1 MRVIS
6 GSARG
11 MRLVAPEGANV
22 RPTLDRVRESLF
34 NILAP
39 RIEGAQVLDLFAG
52 TGALAIEALSR
63 GAASAVLI
71 EWDPA
76 AMRVIEKNLAHTRL
90 AGLAQCRRLNLPGEL
105 QRLHGRF
112 DIVFA
117 DPPYTFAETETL
129 FRHLQEGGL
138 LAPDALVIFEYHS
151 KMPPP
156 DAVGDLHITRVKAY
170 GQTGLAFYS
179 LQATPT
185 GEGMAD
191 ADPQDGATQTP

>member
-11 MRLVAPEGANV
+11 MRLVAPEGAHV

-39 RIEGAQVLDLFAG
+39 RIEGAHVLDLFAG

-76 AMRVIEKNLAHTRL
+76 AMRVIEKNLTHTRL
-90 AGLAQCRRLNLPGEL
+90 AGHAQCRRLNLPGEL
-105 QRLHGRF
+105 RRLHGRF

-156 DAVGDLHITRVKAY
+156 DAVGDLQVTRVKTY
-170 GQTGLAFYS
+170 GQTALAFYT
-179 LQATPT
+179 LQATTT
-185 GEGMAD
+185 GEATPQP
-191 ADPQDGATQTP
+191 DPQDGLD

>member
-11 MRLVAPEGANV
+11 MRLVALEGATV

-39 RIEGAQVLDLFAG
+39 RIQGAHVLDLFAG

-63 GAASAVLI
+63 GASNAVLV
-71 EWDPA
+71 EWNA
-76 AMRVIEKNLAHTRL
+76 AAIRVIEKNLAHTRL
-90 AGLAQCRRLNLPGEL
+90 AERAACRRLNLPAEL
-105 QRLHGRF
+105 ERLQGRF
-112 DIVFA
+112 DIVFC
-117 DPPYTFAETETL
+117 DPPYNFAETEVL
-129 FRHLQEGGL
+129 FRTLQTKDM

-156 DAVGDLHITRVKAY
+156 EVVDALRITRVKTY
-170 GQTGLAFYS
+170 GQTALAFYE
-179 LQATPT
+179 QVAP
-185 GEGMAD
+185 GEDTSEA
-191 ADPQDGATQTP
+191 